1 VSDHRT
7 DGIRQ
12 GFPPVKPP
20 TPDIISKCAK
30 VVAGNSDNVD
40 EALMFLDMLGID
52 PKEVQR

>member
-1 VSDHRT
+1 MSDHRT